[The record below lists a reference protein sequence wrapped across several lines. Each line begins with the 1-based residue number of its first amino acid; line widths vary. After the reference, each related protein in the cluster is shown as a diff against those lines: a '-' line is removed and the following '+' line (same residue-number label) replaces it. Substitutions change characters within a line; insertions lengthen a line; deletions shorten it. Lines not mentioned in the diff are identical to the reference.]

1 MLRGRTGVAR
11 VALAAG
17 APVVPLG
24 LWGTQTR
31 WPRSGIRWRLPLR
44 PRVAVE
50 IGPSVQ
56 PRGDVNSAADV
67 GAFTDEVIRAIEA
80 AAAHART
87 RAERERGSA
96 AP

>member
-1 MLRGRTGVAR
+1 
-11 VALAAG
+11 
-17 APVVPLG
+17 
-24 LWGTQTR
+24 
-31 WPRSGIRWRLPLR
+31 
-44 PRVAVE
+44 
-50 IGPSVQ
+50 VQ

-67 GAFTDEVIRAIEA
+67 RAFTDEVIRAIEA